1 MAKRSSNIY
10 VPIYDHIE
18 RKQLERREITITG
31 AIDSD
36 VSHVISV
43 KLRYLTE
50 QSKRPITIYLNTPG
64 GSVVDGLAIY
74 DAIKGIVEA
83 GVKVNIIATGACMSM
98 GAIILQAATKR
109 QATKHTSLL
118 LHELSMVNIGALG
131 QLKDKHEE
139 AVRLQDTLNG
149 IIMERSGLDKKKLK
163 ELVERRDLYLTA
175 EEALKWKLIDGIV

>member
-1 MAKRSSNIY
+1 MSKGQVSYAT
-10 VPIYDHIE
+10 IYDEIE
-18 RKQLERREITITG
+18 RKQLARREITITG

-43 KLRYLTE
+43 KLRYLAE
-50 QSKRPITIYLNTPG
+50 QSRKPVTIYLNTPG

-74 DAIKGIVEA
+74 DAIKSAVE
-83 GVKVNIIATGACMSM
+83 GGMKVSIIATGACMSM
-98 GAIILQAATKR
+98 GSIILQAATKR
-109 QATKHTSLL
+109 LSTRHTSFL

-131 QLKDKHEE
+131 QLQDKHEE
-139 AVRLQDTLNG
+139 AKRLQNTLNS
-149 IIMERSGLDKKKLK
+149 IITERSGLDKKKLK